1 MLTLLFLFY
10 SFSIFG
16 NRVKDGV
23 VDLSQENFENNIF
36 KLEGDWSFSWKT
48 DYSDFSHSKY
58 VRIPGFWNDKNN
70 GGFPAFGQGSYRV
83 KVTLPKGENKL
94 SIRVNDV
101 HNSYSIW
108 ANGILLHEHGKP
120 SLIKEEYIADW
131 SPLLLPFEI
140 DTTELELTFVVANY
154 GHRNGGFSSNIFIG
168 RPEETLA
175 KREFHYLVDLF
186 IIGGIFLLV
195 VFLFGMFLLWSKDDS
210 LIYFLGFALLYA
222 LWMSFREEKAFFSV
236 WTNIHWDTALRIEYG
251 SMIGSI
257 LFFIIFVSRIFPAQ
271 RIKWVE
277 LLLSTINGISLVII
291 TFSPTWFFSYLTISN
306 IGVIASIT
314 LYFIYIF
321 TQVFKSKAAESK
333 FAASSLFIL
342 IVVIFLEIFSFL
354 NIMEVNNIVLRTL
367 SLSFILSIALIFA
380 YRFAGAFNIVV
391 DLKNSAEEQQKKI
404 ANKNKEILASIEYA
418 KQLQFTIL
426 PTRIEI
432 KKYLSKFFIY
442 YEPKDIVSGD
452 FYWLETKNGIIH
464 FAAAD
469 CTGHGVPG
477 AMVSFV
483 CSNALTTCV
492 MEENLSEPNKILERT
507 RELVIERFSTS
518 DISLNDGMDISLG
531 AYNPVTKVLTWAGA
545 NNPIWIVNKHT
556 LTIQEIRG
564 NKQPIGNYVSELKP
578 FTSHEIEM
586 KRGDRV
592 YLFTDGFIDQ
602 FGGQRGKKFKS
613 QHLKNLI
620 LSIQSKPIKKH
631 EQLLQESFE
640 DWRGDYEQIDDV
652 CVLGVE
658 F

>member
-1 MLTLLFLFY
+1 MY
-10 SFSIFG
+10 G
-16 NRVKDGV
+16 NKVEEGV
-23 VDLSQENFENNIF
+23 VDLSQENFENKIF
-36 KLEGDWSFSWKT
+36 KLEGSWSFSWQT
-48 DYSDFSHSKY
+48 DYSDFSQNTY
-58 VRIPGFWNDKNN
+58 VKIPGFWNSKNN
-70 GGFPAFGQGSYRV
+70 GNFPAFGQGSYRT
-83 KVTLPKGENKL
+83 KITLPKGENKL

-101 HNSYSIW
+101 HNSYAIW
-108 ANGILLHEHGKP
+108 VNGVLLHKHGKP
-120 SLIKEEYIADW
+120 SLNKEECIADW
-131 SPLLLPFEI
+131 SPLLLPFEV
-140 DTTELELTFVVANY
+140 DTNEIELTFVVANY
-154 GHRNGGFSSNIFIG
+154 GHRNGGFSSNIFLG
-168 RPEETLA
+168 RPQETLA

-195 VFLFGMFLLWSKDDS
+195 VFLFGMFLLWSKDNS

-222 LWMSFREEKAFFSV
+222 LWMSFREEKAFFSI

-257 LFFIIFVSRIFPAQ
+257 FFFVLFISRIFPEQ
-271 RIKWVE
+271 NVKLVDRV
-277 LLLSTINGISLVII
+277 LCLINGASLII
-291 TFSPTWFFSYLTISN
+291 IAIFPTELFSYLTISN
-306 IGVIASIT
+306 IVVIASIT
-314 LYFIYIF
+314 VYFIYVF
-321 TQVFKSKAAESK
+321 TKVFNNKESESK
-333 FAASSLFIL
+333 FAASSLIIL
-342 IVVIFLEIFSFL
+342 VIVIFLEVFSFL
-354 NIMEVNNIVLRTL
+354 DIIEVNNIILRTL
-367 SLSFILSIALIFA
+367 SLTFILSIALIFA

-391 DLKNSAEEQQKKI
+391 DLKNSAEQQQQKL

-426 PTRIEI
+426 PTRIDI
-432 KKYLSKFFIY
+432 QKYLSKFFIF

-483 CSNALTTCV
+483 CSNALSTCV
-492 MEENLSEPNKILERT
+492 MEENISKPNKILERT

-518 DISLNDGMDISLG
+518 DISLNDGMDISL
-531 AYNPVTKVLTWAGA
+531 ASYNPSSKILTWAGA

-564 NKQPIGNYVSELKP
+564 DKQPIGNYVNELKP
-578 FTSHEIEM
+578 FNAHEIKME
-586 KRGDRV
+586 RGDRV
-592 YLFTDGFIDQ
+592 YLFTDGYIDQ
-602 FGGQRGKKFKS
+602 FGGQKGKKFKS
-613 QHLKNLI
+613 QNLRNLI

-631 EQLLQESFE
+631 EQLIKESFVS
-640 DWRGDYEQIDDV
+640 WKGSYEQIDDI